1 VDVEFRPLTEDD
13 IDQVLRLR
21 AIAFGQFGDREGYL
35 ASVTWRLPYS
45 LGAFS
50 GGRLRSMSIMI
61 PFEAYVA
68 GRRVTVGGLSGV
80 ATAPEARRLG
90 LVARG
95 LRRWFEDLRERGVGW
110 STEHPFDP
118 TFYARLG
125 YQTVP
130 NGHTLEL
137 PLPRLKAA
145 ARGATWEGGLVA
157 EPAGPEAAPAL
168 ARVFAP
174 WARRFSFALTRED
187 GLKPYW
193 DWTFRRPYGDVTHV
207 AYVADDAYA
216 VLTVKDEDGRPEG
229 RTVLVVRDLAYSSPA
244 GRRRVLALL
253 ASFEGQADAVRLHLP
268 PGDQV
273 AAHWA
278 AYHTVRSPEL
288 QVRVVDLA
296 AALGGLPW
304 PADDRVVLGVSDP
317 DCPWNDGT
325 FVVETGAEGARVTR
339 AAGAEP
345 EARLS
350 IAALAALLTGSAAP
364 ASLLADGRAEGSLDA
379 LTKLST
385 PLAGHPVFKP
395 HNDHF

>member
-1 VDVEFRPLTEDD
+1 MDVEFRPLTEDD

-45 LGAFS
+45 LGVFS

-90 LVARG
+90 QVAKG

>member
-1 VDVEFRPLTEDD
+1 MDVEFRPLTEDD

-90 LVARG
+90 LVAKG

-268 PGDQV
+268 RRATRSPPTGPRTTPSARPSCRCAWSTWPRPWAACRGPPTTGSSSASPTPTAPGTTARSSSRRAPRRRKDAPGRR
-273 AAHWA
+273 AAH
-278 AYHTVRSPEL
+278 P
-288 QVRVVDLA
+288 
-296 AALGGLPW
+296 
-304 PADDRVVLGVSDP
+304 
-317 DCPWNDGT
+317 
-325 FVVETGAEGARVTR
+325 GAG
-339 AAGAEP
+339 P
-345 EARLS
+345 
-350 IAALAALLTGSAAP
+350 AAP
-364 ASLLADGRAEGSLDA
+364 GPRLG
-379 LTKLST
+379 
-385 PLAGHPVFKP
+385 P
-395 HNDHF
+395 

>member
-1 VDVEFRPLTEDD
+1 EGPQALVRGPARARRGLEHRAPVRPDL
-13 IDQVLRLR
+13 LR
-21 AIAFGQFGDREGYL
+21 APGLPDGAQRAHARAPAAAPEG
-35 ASVTWRLPYS
+35 R
-45 LGAFS
+45 GARRDV
-50 GGRLRSMSIMI
+50 GGR
-61 PFEAYVA
+61 
-68 GRRVTVGGLSGV
+68 
-80 ATAPEARRLG
+80 
-90 LVARG
+90 
-95 LRRWFEDLRERGVGW
+95 
-110 STEHPFDP
+110 
-118 TFYARLG
+118 
-125 YQTVP
+125 
-130 NGHTLEL
+130 
-137 PLPRLKAA
+137 
-145 ARGATWEGGLVA
+145 LVA

-174 WARRFSFALTRED
+174 WARCFSFALTRED

-193 DWTFRRPYGDVTHV
+193 DWSFRRPYGDVTHV

-325 FVVETGAEGARVTR
+325 FVVETGAKA
-339 AAGAEP
+339 P
-345 EARLS
+345 E
-350 IAALAALLTGSAAP
+350 
-364 ASLLADGRAEGSLDA
+364 GRAGTPGGAPGRRARCSRPAPRA
-379 LTKLST
+379 LTPAHSVKASRNHSGRRWRWRLMN
-385 PLAGHPVFKP
+385 AGK
-395 HNDHF
+395 